1 MWDQIA
7 YEQLGSVR
15 YTDRLINLNR
25 KYRNV
30 YIFPT
35 NIVLNLPEQE
45 EKINSSLPPWKRK

>member
-7 YEQLGSVR
+7 YEQLGSV
-15 YTDRLINLNR
+15 RLINLNR